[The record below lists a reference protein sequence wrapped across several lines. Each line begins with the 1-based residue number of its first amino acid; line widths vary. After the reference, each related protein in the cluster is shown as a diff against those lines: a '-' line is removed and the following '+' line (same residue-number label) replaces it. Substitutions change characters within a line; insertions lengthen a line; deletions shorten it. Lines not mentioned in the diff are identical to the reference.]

1 MKKIVL
7 AVAAASALAAAV
19 PAVAQPYGGPDRYD
33 RYERQGGW
41 TNINQR
47 QAQLDRRIDQG
58 LRRGDLTRGE
68 ANRLRG
74 EFHSLT
80 RLEYRYRANGLSQWE
95 RADLDRRF
103 DALASRIRWE
113 RRDNDYSYGY
123 GYRR

>member
-7 AVAAASALAAAV
+7 AIAAASALAAAA
-19 PAVAQPYGGPDRYD
+19 PAIAQPYGGYDRYD
-33 RYERQGGW
+33 RSGGW

-47 QAQLDRRIDQG
+47 QSQLDRRIDQG
-58 LRRGDLTRGE
+58 LRRGDLTRSE

-74 EFHSLT
+74 EFHSIA
-80 RLEYRYRANGLSQWE
+80 RLEHRYRANGLSQWE